1 MRGSDL
7 ACWSRRLAETNFS
20 IGLPYRHSRPNILLR
35 LMTDEEAIA
44 TVRAELSRRFISGHG
59 LEIGGGTRPFP
70 VPTGA
75 KVSYGDI
82 RDPVS
87 LKSYF
92 KTDAVQSGEP
102 IDAQTLAGIADASLD
117 FVISA
122 HVIEHLR
129 DPIGAIVN
137 AIRVLEHGGIHLL
150 VVPDMRR
157 TFDRDRPETS
167 VAHVL
172 ADFSD
177 GGIGT
182 CRDGYEEHLRYVH
195 PILTGQRYSE
205 AEIQRQATE
214 AARLWPKYGAHFH
227 AWTQAGFEAL
237 LHAASDLVPFRLIDT
252 ASVVNENLFVLR
264 KISAIEFRTRRTWR
278 RITAGL
284 HSISSDNLPSQR
296 CTG

>member
-1 MRGSDL
+1 M
-7 ACWSRRLAETNFS
+7 
-20 IGLPYRHSRPNILLR
+20 I
-35 LMTDEEAIA
+35 DEEAIA

-129 DPIGAIVN
+129 DPIGARSEER
-137 AIRVLEHGGIHLL
+137 RVGKE
-150 VVPDMRR
+150 
-157 TFDRDRPETS
+157 
-167 VAHVL
+167 
-172 ADFSD
+172 
-177 GGIGT
+177 
-182 CRDGYEEHLRYVH
+182 CRLR
-195 PILTGQRYSE
+195 
-205 AEIQRQATE
+205 
-214 AARLWPKYGAHFH
+214 W
-227 AWTQAGFEAL
+227 
-237 LHAASDLVPFRLIDT
+237 
-252 ASVVNENLFVLR
+252 
-264 KISAIEFRTRRTWR
+264 SA
-278 RITAGL
+278 
-284 HSISSDNLPSQR
+284 
-296 CTG
+296 

>member
-1 MRGSDL
+1 MQSRAANRSMLKPSPESPMLHSILSFQLMSSNICAIQSAQSSTPFGSSSM
-7 ACWSRRLAETNFS
+7 AGSICW
-20 IGLPYRHSRPNILLR
+20 
-35 LMTDEEAIA
+35 
-44 TVRAELSRRFISGHG
+44 
-59 LEIGGGTRPFP
+59 
-70 VPTGA
+70 
-75 KVSYGDI
+75 
-82 RDPVS
+82 
-87 LKSYF
+87 
-92 KTDAVQSGEP
+92 
-102 IDAQTLAGIADASLD
+102 
-117 FVISA
+117 
-122 HVIEHLR
+122 
-129 DPIGAIVN
+129 
-137 AIRVLEHGGIHLL
+137 

-167 VAHVL
+167 VAHVV

-177 GGIGT
+177 GDIGT

>member
-1 MRGSDL
+1 
-7 ACWSRRLAETNFS
+7 
-20 IGLPYRHSRPNILLR
+20 
-35 LMTDEEAIA
+35 MTDKEAIA
-44 TVRAELSRRFISGHG
+44 AVRAELSRRFISGHG
-59 LEIGGGTRPFP
+59 LEIGAGTRPFP

-75 KVSYGDI
+75 KVLYGDI
-82 RDPVS
+82 RDSVS

-92 KTDAVQSGEP
+92 KTDAVQSSEP
-102 IDAQTLAGIADASLD
+102 IDAQTLVGIADASLD

-137 AIRVLEHGGIHLL
+137 AIRALKRSGIHLL

-167 VAHVL
+167 VPHVL
-172 ADFSD
+172 ADFRD
-177 GGIGT
+177 GGVGT
-182 CRDGYEEHLRYVH
+182 CQQGYEEHLRYVH
-195 PILTGQRYSE
+195 PILTGQSYSE

-227 AWTQAGFEAL
+227 AWTRAGFEAL
-237 LHAASDLVPFRLIDT
+237 LDAASDLVPFRLIET

-278 RITAGL
+278 RIMAAL
-284 HSISSDNLPSQR
+284 HNSRSATICHHRD
-296 CTG
+296 CTS

>member
-1 MRGSDL
+1 M
-7 ACWSRRLAETNFS
+7 
-20 IGLPYRHSRPNILLR
+20 I
-35 LMTDEEAIA
+35 DEEAIA

-182 CRDGYEEHLRYVH
+182 CRDGYEAFAVCASDSYR
-195 PILTGQRYSE
+195 P
-205 AEIQRQATE
+205 
-214 AARLWPKYGAHFH
+214 
-227 AWTQAGFEAL
+227 AL
-237 LHAASDLVPFRLIDT
+237 LGSGNSTPGDRSGQALAKVRRSFPRLDSSGI
-252 ASVVNENLFVLR
+252 R
-264 KISAIEFRTRRTWR
+264 GAIACRV
-278 RITAGL
+278 
-284 HSISSDNLPSQR
+284 
-296 CTG
+296 

>member
-1 MRGSDL
+1 MKKRSQPSVLNCHD
-7 ACWSRRLAETNFS
+7 
-20 IGLPYRHSRPNILLR
+20 
-35 LMTDEEAIA
+35 D
-44 TVRAELSRRFISGHG
+44 LSRATA

-75 KVSYGDI
+75 KVPYGDI

-92 KTDAVQSGEP
+92 KADAVQSGEP

-237 LHAASDLVPFRLIDT
+237 LHAASDLVPANLAEDYGRIAQHQVRQFAITEMYRLKRGG
-252 ASVVNENLFVLR
+252 AP
-264 KISAIEFRTRRTWR
+264 A
-278 RITAGL
+278 
-284 HSISSDNLPSQR
+284 
-296 CTG
+296 

>member
-1 MRGSDL
+1 MT
-7 ACWSRRLAETNFS
+7 AE
-20 IGLPYRHSRPNILLR
+20 
-35 LMTDEEAIA
+35 EEIA
-44 TVRAELSRRFISGHG
+44 TVRAELSRRFISGSG
-59 LEIGGGTRPFP
+59 IEIGAGARPFP
-70 VPTGA
+70 VPPNA
-75 KVSYGDI
+75 RVSYGDM
-82 RDPVS
+82 RDRAA
-87 LKSYF
+87 LQSYF
-92 KTDAVQSGEP
+92 KTDAVQSGRE
-102 IDAQTLAGIADASLD
+102 IDAQTLAAIADASLD
-117 FVISA
+117 FIISA
-122 HVIEHLR
+122 HVVEHVR

-137 AIRVLEHGGIHLL
+137 AIRVLKRGGIHLL

-172 ADFSD
+172 ADFCD

-195 PILTGQRYSE
+195 PILPGHRYSE

-284 HSISSDNLPSQR
+284 HSISSDNLPSPR

>member
-1 MRGSDL
+1 
-7 ACWSRRLAETNFS
+7 
-20 IGLPYRHSRPNILLR
+20 
-35 LMTDEEAIA
+35 MTDEEAIA
-44 TVRAELSRRFISGHG
+44 AVRAKLSRRFISGRG
-59 LEIGGGTRPFP
+59 LEIGAGARPFP
-70 VPTGA
+70 VPPGA
-75 KVSYGDI
+75 QVSYGDM
-82 RDPVS
+82 RDRAS
-87 LKSYF
+87 LESYF
-92 KTDAVQSGEP
+92 KTNAVQSGER

-137 AIRVLEHGGIHLL
+137 AIRVLKHGGIHLL

-157 TFDRDRPETS
+157 TFDSDRPETS
-167 VAHVL
+167 VAHVI
-172 ADFSD
+172 ADFGD

-227 AWTQAGFEAL
+227 AWTRAGFEAL
-237 LHAASDLVPFRLIDT
+237 LHAASDLVPFGLIET

-264 KISAIEFRTRRTWR
+264 KISAIEFRIRRNWR
-278 RITAGL
+278 RITAAL
-284 HSISSDNLPSQR
+284 HRVRLDNLLSQR

>member
-1 MRGSDL
+1 MSSL
-7 ACWSRRLAETNFS
+7 ARVVRIESASFPITQANVYLIDWLVLA
-20 IGLPYRHSRPNILLR
+20 IYRTMS
-35 LMTDEEAIA
+35 DEEAIA

-59 LEIGGGTRPFP
+59 LEIGAGTRPFP
-70 VPTGA
+70 LPRGA
-75 KVSYGDI
+75 NVSYGDI

-122 HVIEHLR
+122 HVIQHLR

-137 AIRVLEHGGIHLL
+137 AIRILEHGGIHLL

-205 AEIQRQATE
+205 AKIN
-214 AARLWPKYGAHFH
+214 ARRPKRPGFGQSTALISTLGLKRDSRRCCMPRLTSFLSGLS
-227 AWTQAGFEAL
+227 TQ
-237 LHAASDLVPFRLIDT
+237 
-252 ASVVNENLFVLR
+252 
-264 KISAIEFRTRRTWR
+264 
-278 RITAGL
+278 
-284 HSISSDNLPSQR
+284 LPS
-296 CTG
+296 